1 MHEINK
7 WILKIDFDFTTD
19 GEKVLSLGLDWE
31 INILG
36 RIDVLVEYVVTLTLD
51 QTSFTLHDKKSEQL

>member
-1 MHEINK
+1 M
-7 WILKIDFDFTTD
+7 DFENWFWFYNRPRESAD
-19 GEKVLSLGLDWE
+19 SGLDWE

-36 RIDVLVEYVVTLTLD
+36 RIHVLVEYVVTLTLD

>member
-36 RIDVLVEYVVTLTLD
+36 MILYFNPICGYTHVRPNFIDTTG
-51 QTSFTLHDKKSEQL
+51 